1 VLGCEGCGPIPPCF
15 VGRSVHRISRSH
27 ARRRFTAVLRQLYLC
42 TTVSIANERN
52 QTRALIRVKMNL
64 QIEFILFRKERRS
77 ATYCHISSLSHLKRV
92 IGFLHIA

>member
-1 VLGCEGCGPIPPCF
+1 MLGCEGCGPIPPCF

-27 ARRRFTAVLRQLYLC
+27 ARRRFTAELRQLYLC
-42 TTVSIANERN
+42 TTVSIANKRN

-64 QIEFILFRKERRS
+64 RIKFILFRKEGPRRDLLS
-77 ATYCHISSLSHLKRV
+77 HLKLSHLKRV